1 MKRIVILSFAVLFS
15 LQLFAQDGSINP
27 YDKRWSLKA
36 GAGYFFDGFSIETRK
51 GFSTWWAASYS
62 LPSRLEFSAK
72 LAYCEA
78 NRWLSE
84 EEIEM
89 LWPSDGGF
97 SYRERERWLDVDYF
111 CELGVSYPFIIGGR
125 HRIAPGLGAMLLFSG
140 SWRPTH
146 ERAVPSESSQK
157 YLGVIGGSEFS
168 KMYADLNFSFQ
179 LEYTCHFKNGF
190 FVGLHGHLFHDLSDI
205 EGVTISPVIGVRF

>member
-1 MKRIVILSFAVLFS
+1 MMKRIAILTLSLLFG
-15 LQLFAQDGSINP
+15 LQAFAQDGSVNP

-36 GAGYFFDGFSIETRK
+36 GVGYYCDGLIETRN

-62 LPSRLEFSAK
+62 LPSRLEFGVK

-78 NRWLSE
+78 NRWFTN
-84 EEIEM
+84 EEIEE

-97 SYRERERWLDVDYF
+97 SPRERERWMDVFYF
-111 CELGVSYPFIIGGR
+111 CDFGVSYPFIIGGR

-146 ERAVPSESSQK
+146 ERAVSIDGNSH
-157 YLGVIGGSEFS
+157 YLGVIDGGTFS
-168 KMYADLNFSFQ
+168 KMYADMNFSFQ
-179 LEYTCHFKNGF
+179 FEYTCHFSNGF
-190 FVGLHGHLFHDLSDI
+190 FIGLHGHLFHDLSNI
-205 EGVTISPVIGVRF
+205 EGITVSPVIGVRF